1 MVDKLSKYCK
11 YGLIGLMALNVIFAI
26 IVMAS
31 GQESVGTAM
40 VFAYC
45 MLGLTV
51 VAILFAPIYGT
62 IINPKSIKSIGLYVA
77 IAAVVAL
84 LAWLLAKG
92 STLPKEYL
100 ESMGITEGV
109 EAFVDFFMVFVYI
122 VVGATIAAVI
132 YSAVSKLINK

>member
-11 YGLIGLMALNVIFAI
+11 YGLIGLMALNIIFAI
-26 IVMAS
+26 IVMVS

-51 VAILFAPIYGT
+51 VAILFAPIYGI
-62 IINPKSIKSIGLYVA
+62 IINPKSIKSIGLYIA

-100 ESMGITEGV
+100 ESMGVTEGV

>member
-11 YGLIGLMALNVIFAI
+11 YGLIGLMALNIIFAI
-26 IVMAS
+26 IVMVS

-40 VFAYC
+40 GFAYC

-51 VAILFAPIYGT
+51 VAILFAPIYGI
-62 IINPKSIKSIGLYVA
+62 IINPKSIKSIGLYIA

-92 STLPKEYL
+92 STLPKNIL
-100 ESMGITEGV
+100 NQWASQK
-109 EAFVDFFMVFVYI
+109 
-122 VVGATIAAVI
+122 
-132 YSAVSKLINK
+132 VSRHSLTSSWCSSILLSVQQSQL

>member
-26 IVMAS
+26 IVMVS

-40 VFAYC
+40 GFAYC

-51 VAILFAPIYGT
+51 VAILFAPVFGI
-62 IINPKSIKSIGLYVA
+62 IINPKSVKSIGLYIA
-77 IAAVVAL
+77 ITAVVAL

-92 STLPKEYL
+92 STLPMEYL
-100 ESMGITEGV
+100 ESMGVTRGV
-109 EAFVDFFMVFVYI
+109 ESFVDFFMVFVYI
-122 VVGATIAAVI
+122 VIGATIAAVI

>member
-26 IVMAS
+26 IVLVS

-40 VFAYC
+40 GFAYC

-51 VAILFAPIYGT
+51 VAILFAPIYGI
-62 IINPKSIKSIGLYVA
+62 IINPKSIKSIGLYIA

-92 STLPKEYL
+92 STLPMEYL
-100 ESMGITEGV
+100 ESMGVTRGV
-109 EAFVDFFMVFVYI
+109 ESFVDFFMVFVYI
-122 VVGATIAAVI
+122 VIGATIAAVI